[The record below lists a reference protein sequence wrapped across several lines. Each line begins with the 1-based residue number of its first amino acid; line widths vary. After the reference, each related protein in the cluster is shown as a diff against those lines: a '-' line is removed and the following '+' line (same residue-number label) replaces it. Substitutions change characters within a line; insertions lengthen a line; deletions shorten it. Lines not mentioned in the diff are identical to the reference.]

1 MSRISVDFE
10 RLPKLIKRFHI
21 KRKELAEEMCCAP
34 QCVSAWF
41 TGNRKPS
48 RNSSMR
54 AVLAAK
60 RLIKAKLAK
69 EIDHLEARLDELRT
83 TLRCIEEEED
93 GNGI

>member
-1 MSRISVDFE
+1 
-10 RLPKLIKRFHI
+10 
-21 KRKELAEEMCCAP
+21 
-34 QCVSAWF
+34 
-41 TGNRKPS
+41 
-48 RNSSMR
+48 MR